1 MNIELIQTILSNFA
15 KERNW
20 ERFHSPKN
28 LSMALVGE
36 AAALL
41 ETFQWLT
48 EQQSRDIVKSEK
60 KMAQVKD
67 EIADVFISLVRLADM
82 LDVDIEKSVIHKM
95 AVNAEKYPIETS
107 KGNTKKH

>member
-15 KERNW
+15 KERDW

-36 AAALL
+36 AAELL

-48 EQQSRDIVKSEK
+48 EQQSKDIVKSEK
-60 KMAQVKD
+60 KMAQVRE
-67 EIADVFISLVRLADM
+67 EIADVFISIIRLADV
-82 LDVDIEKSVIHKM
+82 LNVDIEKSVIDKM
-95 AVNAEKYPIETS
+95 AINAKKYPIETS
-107 KGNTKKH
+107 KGNTEKH